1 MRERQVVRHRM
12 YLILCTGMML
22 INSAKKQVATEQGT
36 NPLLSSLLDSQGIL
50 VQVLQL
56 HPNSLV
62 EELKLYNGRC
72 SRDWRCSEYIQGS
85 LLHRLVRDSY

>member
-1 MRERQVVRHRM
+1 M
-12 YLILCTGMML
+12 YLIFCTGMML

-36 NPLLSSLLDSQGIL
+36 NLLLSSLLDSQGIL

-72 SRDWRCSEYIQGS
+72 SRDWGCSEHIQGS
-85 LLHRLVRDSY
+85 LLHRLLRESY